1 MCRPVGGFAAVQVA
15 VDVYRGRRHPPQRQ
29 MAQRERRVRRAQR
42 GYVLL
47 GESGVVQGLGVEV
60 MVAEDEQALAGAA
73 AYVEH
78 QAPIAPGVRVGDVA
92 QADDGVAGPYAAA
105 PFAQQVVVHLLDVG
119 ERPVPV
125 LNRTDRSS
133 KCRSGPDPGPLGRRL
148 DDRDRRSL
156 HRSGQLR
163 LGAGTGTG
171 VGGGLKLEI
180 GFPEVPEGLGLQQWL
195 FGHRDLAN
203 VCGDFYLGS

>member
-1 MCRPVGGFAAVQVA
+1 MCRPVGASPPCRWPWTFTAVGGTRRSGRWLSASGGSVAHSAATCCSVN
-15 VDVYRGRRHPPQRQ
+15 P
-29 MAQRERRVRRAQR
+29 
-42 GYVLL
+42 
-47 GESGVVQGLGVEV
+47 GVVQGLGVEV

-105 PFAQQVVVHLLDVG
+105 PFAQQVVVHLLDVS
-119 ERPVPV
+119 ERPVPAEQDGSV
-125 LNRTDRSS
+125 VQVQV
-133 KCRSGPDPGPLGRRL
+133 GPDPGPLGRRL

-163 LGAGTGTG
+163 LGAGAGTG